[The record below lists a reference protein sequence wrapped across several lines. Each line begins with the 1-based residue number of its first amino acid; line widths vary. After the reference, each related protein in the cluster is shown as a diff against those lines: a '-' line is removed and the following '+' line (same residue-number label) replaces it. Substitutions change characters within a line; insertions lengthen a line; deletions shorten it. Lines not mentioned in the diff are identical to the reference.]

1 MVCMHTC
8 VHVLTRT
15 HAPKGEHTNKERQ
28 IHFYGTTERYE
39 RILIVFFVVNENI
52 LDSLLMEWKWNTCN
66 TYKSDIQSFMM
77 VDKKKICIIYNRD
90 DTRTT
95 VINVFLF
102 LPIRNYLLSLFSPSA
117 INNFL
122 SPAASPL
129 TVVSSL
135 YFSCLSFGIFLF
147 HDLRV
152 ISTKK

>member
-1 MVCMHTC
+1 
-8 VHVLTRT
+8 
-15 HAPKGEHTNKERQ
+15 
-28 IHFYGTTERYE
+28 
-39 RILIVFFVVNENI
+39 
-52 LDSLLMEWKWNTCN
+52 
-66 TYKSDIQSFMM
+66 MM
-77 VDKKKICIIYNRD
+77 VDKKKICIIYNMD

-147 HDLRV
+147 MIFV
-152 ISTKK
+152 